1 VDGRLSILFGFTS
14 ESHGRADTEPDLKA
28 MTTMNQTIAS
38 VEVDQLKPEVNSP
51 SDGQRILDA
60 TGAILAQGEQLL
72 QGLKLDAYTR
82 KSPDVFGASISGHY
96 RHCLDH
102 FTSVLRALDAEE
114 VDYDDRDRDSRIES
128 SPDFALVITRQ
139 LRVGFERWSPA
150 VLDTPVK
157 ARCEISYTHGEAPV
171 TSSCLGRELVYCI
184 AHAIHHYALIWVM
197 ARLMNVSLPEH
208 FGVAPSTVA
217 YLESTRREDIPLR

>member
-1 VDGRLSILFGFTS
+1 
-14 ESHGRADTEPDLKA
+14 
-28 MTTMNQTIAS
+28 M
-38 VEVDQLKPEVNSP
+38 EVHPLKPEVDTP
-51 SDGQRILDA
+51 ADGQRILDA
-60 TGAILAQGEQLL
+60 ATAILAQGEQLL
-72 QGLKLDAYTR
+72 KGLKVEAYTR

-114 VDYDDRDRDSRIES
+114 VDYDDRGRDPRIEA

-139 LRVGFERWSPA
+139 LRVGLEGASPDI
-150 VLDTPVK
+150 LDTPVK
-157 ARCEISYTHGEAPV
+157 ARCEVSYSQGEAPV
-171 TSSCLGRELVYCI
+171 TSSSLGRELVYCI
-184 AHAIHHYALIWVM
+184 AHAIHHYALISVM

-217 YLESTRREDIPLR
+217 YLESTRQETVSLR